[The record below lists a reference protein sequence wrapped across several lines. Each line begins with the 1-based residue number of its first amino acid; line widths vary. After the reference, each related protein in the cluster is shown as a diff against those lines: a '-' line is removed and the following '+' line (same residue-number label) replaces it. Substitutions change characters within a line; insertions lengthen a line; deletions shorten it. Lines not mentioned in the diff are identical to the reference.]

1 MMREMQSA
9 IEDEQRKSNESR
21 EAYAMAE
28 RRTNAVQ
35 GECEE
40 IRSALETSE
49 RGRKSTENELIET
62 SDRVNEL
69 AANLQSVGS
78 QKRKLEGDIGAMQT
92 DLEEMSNEV
101 RTADE
106 KAKKAIMD
114 AQRLADEVRSE
125 KDHST
130 SIEKMRHSLESQVK
144 ELNVRLDEAEAAAL
158 KGGKKTIAKLE
169 VRVCKHSSIN
179 DKLNCA
185 LIYTY
190 VVVN

>member
-1 MMREMQSA
+1 MQSA

-28 RRTNAVQ
+28 RRTNCVQ

-62 SDRVNEL
+62 ADRVNEL

-78 QKRKLEGDIGAMQT
+78 QKRKLEGDIGAMQS

-101 RTADE
+101 RGADE

-169 VRVCKHSSIN
+169 VRVSKHAIISN
-179 DKLNCA
+179 KLN
-185 LIYTY
+185 
-190 VVVN
+190 